1 MRRCIHVVYINDFF
15 PELWKL
21 TFPTIKAYADR
32 IGADLNVITERL
44 YNNDVHIN
52 YEKMQVW
59 YAGADYDANF
69 LVDADVLI
77 HQHFPDFTTI
87 VPQHHVGFNDNY
99 NASVKFAIEDNIYFQ
114 RDGRDVGIA
123 SNAVVTY
130 KSTHDLWTP
139 NSSKVLWNQKNVC
152 RVREGDIDE
161 YNLSLNLAKYG
172 LKYTGITW
180 EDWQRYYFVHIG
192 TGDRE
197 AAVKIAR
204 NVLET
209 WNEQSDPL

>member
-1 MRRCIHVVYINDFF
+1 MKKCIHVVYISDFF

-21 TFPTIKAYADR
+21 TYPTIKAYAER
-32 IGADLNVITERL
+32 IGADLNIITDRMFDL
-44 YNNDVHIN
+44 HIN

-59 YAGADYDANF
+59 YAGKDYDANF

-99 NASVKFAIEDNIYFQ
+99 NASRKFNIEDSIYFQ

-139 NSSKVLWNQKNVC
+139 NFSNKFVQQRICK
-152 RVREGDIDE
+152 VREGDIDE

-172 LKYTGITW
+172 LKYCGLTW
-180 EDWQRYYFVHIG
+180 LDWQRYYFVHIG
-192 TGDRE
+192 TGDRK
-197 AAVKIAR
+197 AAVQMAKHI
-204 NVLET
+204 LEK
-209 WNEQSDPL
+209 WSEQSGPL